1 MTFPTLIR
9 RSILSVLGLIAVFA
23 VVADGKEIT
32 LTTLLTLVGKG
43 GATPKSVVA
52 VLGSPK
58 YCFLPNAEAGYGGTK
73 DQLMF
78 RYETKLKVVKAAE
91 VQLYVILGDQGRKV
105 ESVDVNFDRHKGDCP
120 SRDDIRKA
128 LGNPERIV
136 HVKWIGKMEDEEL
149 SLGTCDDPSG
159 ETEIWLYAR
168 GIDVY
173 YLTDDFCASRIMMH
187 LPGDVKT
194 KYPKCK

>member
-1 MTFPTLIR
+1 MTYCTLIR
-9 RSILSVLGLIAVFA
+9 KSIVSIVFLFA
-23 VVADGKEIT
+23 VIAIVADGKEIS
-32 LTTLLTLVGKG
+32 LSSIITLVGSG

-52 VLGSPK
+52 GLGSPK

-73 DQLMF
+73 DQLIF
-78 RYETKLKVVKAAE
+78 RYETKLKVIKIAE
-91 VQLYVILGDQGRKV
+91 VQLYVILGDQGCKV
-105 ESVDVNFDRHKGDCP
+105 ESVDVSFDRHKGDSP
-120 SRDDIRKA
+120 SREDIRKA

-149 SLGTCDDPSG
+149 SLGKCDDPSG

-168 GIDVY
+168 GIEVY
-173 YLTDDFCASRIMMH
+173 YLTDDLCASSIVMH
-187 LPGDVKT
+187 SPCDVKT

>member
-1 MTFPTLIR
+1 MCSSDLI
-9 RSILSVLGLIAVFA
+9 
-23 VVADGKEIT
+23 
-32 LTTLLTLVGKG
+32 
-43 GATPKSVVA
+43 
-52 VLGSPK
+52 
-58 YCFLPNAEAGYGGTK
+58 
-73 DQLMF
+73 
-78 RYETKLKVVKAAE
+78 AE

-105 ESVDVNFDRHKGDCP
+105 ESVDVSFDRHKGDSP
-120 SRDDIRKA
+120 SREEIRKA

-149 SLGTCDDPSG
+149 SLGKCDDPSG

-173 YLTDDFCASRIMMH
+173 YITDDLCASGIIMH
-187 LPGDVKT
+187 QPYDVQA